1 MVSQRPDEIR
11 RTLAERVARR
21 VQGHGISRA
30 SVDAAVT
37 TVLHAL
43 QTTPTPAERTT
54 PSGRESLVI
63 AAFSGRSV
71 PDLASRVR
79 AALAREGVT
88 PDTLGSA
95 TAGNHNVVTVRL
107 AESAR
112 GASER
117 AASALGVSLSF
128 VPEESSR

>member
-37 TVLHAL
+37 SVLDAL
-43 QTTPTPAERTT
+43 QTSSAPAARVDT
-54 PSGRESLVI
+54 SARGSYVI
-63 AAFSGRSV
+63 AAFSARSV

-79 AALAREGVT
+79 AALAHEGLAAE
-88 PDTLGSA
+88 TLGSA
-95 TAGNHNVVTVRL
+95 AAGNHNVVTVRL
-107 AESAR
+107 PESGRAP
-112 GASER
+112 GER
-117 AASALGVSLSF
+117 AAAALGASITF
-128 VPEESSR
+128 VPEESTP